1 MAIAKK
7 KKIHTGQVVLGIVL
21 GAYALFCLLPVL
33 LSIIASFTD
42 QVYIEKYGVTFFPTQ
57 WSLKAYETVGKFGSQ
72 LIYSYGITI
81 WITIAG
87 TIWGLAIMSMFA

>member
-42 QVYIEKYGVTFFPTQ
+42 QVYIE
-57 WSLKAYETVGKFGSQ
+57 
-72 LIYSYGITI
+72 
-81 WITIAG
+81 
-87 TIWGLAIMSMFA
+87 

>member
-72 LIYSYGITI
+72 LI
-81 WITIAG
+81 
-87 TIWGLAIMSMFA
+87 